1 MQLSQIG
8 YFHHSPEK
16 PLSPSTIIRL
26 MQHQDL
32 PFRVD
37 RVKVAGVSSD
47 ESASRAG
54 RTFPGTSPTLE
65 NKELRRNPS
74 RRTG

>member
-8 YFHHSPEK
+8 CFHHSPEK
-16 PLSPSTIIRL
+16 LLSPSTIIRL
-26 MQHQDL
+26 MRHQDL

-37 RVKVAGVSSD
+37 RVKVAGVSLD

-54 RTFPGTSPTLE
+54 RTFPGTLHTPE